1 MDEYLKE
8 NWNNEFKND
17 FENLPPAIKELAGDI
32 FELTW
37 YGYSDLKWELI
48 NNWGYSP
55 EKTDEIINDWNNLNK
70 HQKNLILYAYEA

>member
-1 MDEYLKE
+1 ME
-8 NWNNEFKND
+8 
-17 FENLPPAIKELAGDI
+17 A
-32 FELTW
+32 
-37 YGYSDLKWELI
+37 WELI